1 MGEATMPMETS
12 EPSSYNSPGSMVVVA
27 PFYNTV
33 IGKDCIAQ
41 IYSHY
46 NDGTWIIESASIFY
60 FDDKYIYYCGNVSL
74 EDSDNMKLDKQLRFP
89 RMIEAGTSMQA
100 SFTGEGGTYTG
111 TYSTGLYEVNQT
123 FASELLPSGES
134 DLTDCI
140 TTVSSS
146 TVTHDD
152 LTELCMD
159 IDLMSGGKGTIQ
171 NTEYSK
177 EIDGSGMT
185 TKVQSCLKVLAWGT
199 GWPSSTD
206 LSFTSVLT
214 TLQSADLPS
223 SIQNVEASGSSRV
236 VVIPMG
242 D

>member
-1 MGEATMPMETS
+1 MPMETS
-12 EPSSYNSPGSMVVVA
+12 EPSIYNSPGSMVVIV
-27 PFYNTV
+27 PFYNIV
-33 IGKDCIAQ
+33 IEKDCIGQ

-46 NDGTWIIESASIFY
+46 NNGTWIIESASVFY
-60 FDDKYIYYCGNVSL
+60 FDDKYIYFCGNVNL

-89 RMIEAGTSMQA
+89 RMIAPGTSMQA

-111 TYSTGLYEVNQT
+111 TYSVGFYEENQR
-123 FASELLPSGES
+123 FNSSLLPSGES

-146 TVTHDD
+146 TVTHEGM
-152 LTELCMD
+152 TELCMD
-159 IDLMSGGKGTIQ
+159 IDLMSGGKGSIQ

-177 EIDGSGMT
+177 NIDGSGMAT
-185 TKVQSCLKVLAWGT
+185 SVQSCLKVLAWGT

-206 LSFTSVLT
+206 LSFSSVLP
-214 TLQSADLPS
+214 TLQTADLPS
-223 SIQNVEASGSSRV
+223 SIQNVAASGSSRV